1 MDAHLTLQGNDLT
14 HAQGMAKYLWN
25 NITPWLQADIGAVVR
40 ATGSDEL
47 KQSPFL
53 ALHISNSR
61 GDKARLGEGGEN
73 DYTVRTALLAN
84 CDGDTPRGV
93 SAMAALRGGSPTSLG
108 NQCLLD

>member
-14 HAQGMAKYLWN
+14 HAQGMAKYLWS

-84 CDGDTPRGV
+84 CDGDTPRER
-93 SAMAALRGGSPTSLG
+93 LRHGRTSWG
-108 NQCLLD
+108 KPHFVRKPVFA